1 MSKFPKDPVVCGSFY
16 KLNKRYAK
24 TRKKKRRE
32 FKQNILNHLDE
43 LQSNNPKEIWS
54 LVNQLCNEQSDKSV
68 SNIDGDTWYKYF
80 SILASVPNNFKSRLH
95 KIKNKLKL
103 LEEGNISCS
112 PLDFKITKVELQKA
126 YSKLKS
132 NKNLGLDNVSNE
144 MLKVSQS
151 YIDSCLLKLY
161 NAVFTFGIYP
171 AKWSESFIY
180 VQYLNQRTKI
190 ILKITEE

>member
-1 MSKFPKDPVVCGSFY
+1 MYIVLKFQESFTHAAMQNDIKQFMDEDINFDETSINNATNKLHCIFEKVCKASLKRKKRVKAKGNKWYDSDLSSLKKLVDEKAFLMSVVCGSFY

-103 LEEGNISCS
+103 LEEGNINFS
-112 PLDFKITKVELQKA
+112 PRA
-126 YSKLKS
+126 
-132 NKNLGLDNVSNE
+132 
-144 MLKVSQS
+144 
-151 YIDSCLLKLY
+151 
-161 NAVFTFGIYP
+161 
-171 AKWSESFIY
+171 
-180 VQYLNQRTKI
+180 
-190 ILKITEE
+190 

>member
-1 MSKFPKDPVVCGSFY
+1 VAHFINLTKDTQ
-16 KLNKRYAK
+16 KRE
-24 TRKKKRRE
+24 KKRRE

-103 LEEGNISCS
+103 LE
-112 PLDFKITKVELQKA
+112 
-126 YSKLKS
+126 
-132 NKNLGLDNVSNE
+132 
-144 MLKVSQS
+144 
-151 YIDSCLLKLY
+151 
-161 NAVFTFGIYP
+161 
-171 AKWSESFIY
+171 
-180 VQYLNQRTKI
+180 
-190 ILKITEE
+190 

>member
-1 MSKFPKDPVVCGSFY
+1 MAHFINLTKDTQ
-16 KLNKRYAK
+16 KRE
-24 TRKKKRRE
+24 KKRRE

-103 LEEGNISCS
+103 LEEENISFS

-132 NKNLGLDNVSNE
+132 NKNPGLDNVSNE

-161 NAVFTFGIYP
+161 NAVFASGIYP